1 MTDPERP
8 DQTRHEPVPGDSTD
22 EELTWSPQESPLVPP
37 DWMVG
42 SVPPPIV
49 PPAPP
54 QQTALPPATAA
65 TPGYSQATQPP
76 APASGPI
83 YPYAAPPDDS
93 ASPPPPAARRPLGL
107 GWLWWLAGGCA
118 LLLLCCMCALLLSL
132 LSIAVGLGP
141 SRSNP
146 VPAPLP
152 PTATPR
158 PPASANPP
166 AAPAIEA
173 APARPG
179 SGPIGQAA
187 TDFTVTTL
195 DGQTMKLSD
204 FRGHPVVLNFW
215 ASWCG
220 PCREE
225 MPLLSKTYEEQKDS
239 GLVVLAVNV
248 QESAATARRYAEQN
262 KLPFTIALDEKG
274 EISGLYRVRSL
285 PTTYFIDA
293 EGVIQSWQT
302 GTLSKMLLDRHLD
315 RIR

>member
-8 DQTRHEPVPGDSTD
+8 DPTRHEPVPGDSTD
-22 EELTWSPQESPLVPP
+22 EELTWSSQESPLVPP

-42 SVPPPIV
+42 PIPPPVVPPG
-49 PPAPP
+49 PPPSAASPAVEAAP
-54 QQTALPPATAA
+54 
-65 TPGYSQATQPP
+65 S
-76 APASGPI
+76 
-83 YPYAAPPDDS
+83 YPYAVQ
-93 ASPPPPAARRPLGL
+93 PAAPIPDPVAPYVAPSAAPTSRPPMGL

-118 LLLLCCMCALLLSL
+118 LLLLCCMCAVLLSL
-132 LSIAVGLGP
+132 VSVAVGMGP
-141 SRSNP
+141 SRLGP
-146 VPAPLP
+146 GPAPLP

-158 PPASANPP
+158 PPASVNPSEAP
-166 AAPAIEA
+166 AAEA
-173 APARPG
+173 APARPS

>member
-1 MTDPERP
+1 MTDSERP
-8 DQTRHEPVPGDSTD
+8 DPTRHEPVPGDSTD
-22 EELTWSPQESPLVPP
+22 EELTWSPQEAPLVPP

-42 SVPPPIV
+42 PIPPPAAPPGPPSAAAP
-49 PPAPP
+49 PPAMEEATGSPYAIQPAAPAPGSAYPYIAPP
-54 QQTALPPATAA
+54 D
-65 TPGYSQATQPP
+65 YSAPPP
-76 APASGPI
+76 APASRP
-83 YPYAAPPDDS
+83 
-93 ASPPPPAARRPLGL
+93 PLGL
-107 GWLWWLAGGCA
+107 AWLWWLAGGCA
-118 LLLLCCMCALLLSL
+118 LLLLCCMCVVLLSL
-132 LSIAVGLGP
+132 VSVAVSLGP

-146 VPAPLP
+146 APAA

-158 PPASANPP
+158 PPASANPSD
-166 AAPAIEA
+166 APAVEA
-173 APARPG
+173 MPARPS

-239 GLVVLAVNV
+239 GLIILAVNM

-274 EISGLYRVRSL
+274 EVSGQYRVRSL

-302 GTLSKMLLDRHLD
+302 GTLSKMLLDRHLE